1 MIFHLSL
8 LTNCFHQCDPVSLN
22 MKEILQNNYTALK
35 DIKKIKKHI
44 NKASFFIR
52 IKIDPQDKLLDI
64 NASNVQSRSV
74 IVYKD
79 ELILNDFDW
88 DFGMT
93 PAFRDD
99 EFFLTA
105 KTLAGNRKTA
115 SLPMFLGHP
124 HNEKYQPPP
133 SIRPPEVSDIF
144 PTFRPP
150 SFACSQSRN

>member
-1 MIFHLSL
+1 
-8 LTNCFHQCDPVSLN
+8 

-35 DIKKIKKHI
+35 NFAWKKHI

-52 IKIDPQDKLLDI
+52 ITIDLTDKLLDI

-79 ELILNDFDW
+79 EMVLEDFDW
-88 DFGMT
+88 VFGMT

-99 EFFLTA
+99 EFSLA
-105 KTLAGNRKTA
+105 AETLSGNLRTA

-124 HNEKYQPPP
+124 HNEKYRPPP
-133 SIRPPEVSDIF
+133 SIRSKDVSHVF

-150 SFACSQSRN
+150 SFACSQLKNRNVAK